1 MKLGNHFSVFFFMKL
16 SSSSSVLPPP
26 TEVVASP
33 AALEQQQQQQ
43 HNIIIKHFPLDIFHF
58 TRSSCESHPALP
70 TPFSFL
76 DYNDVE

>member
-16 SSSSSVLPPP
+16 SSSSSVLPP

-33 AALEQQQQQQ
+33 AALEQQQ